1 MSTGERS
8 MPMCNNDKT
17 QSTDTPI
24 VQPSLAEEHRGTF
37 SNVDCECAEYSG
49 GEPPSSDDD

>member
-1 MSTGERS
+1 
-8 MPMCNNDKT
+8 MCNNDKT